1 MANPES
7 MQAMESLRHDLLISG
22 IATSPSEII
31 GCSGSEIAQVVATAG
46 SFPIPDVYIAFLE
59 VFGRKAGDLFRGTDL
74 FFPGCLDAKDSAIDV
89 ASGPDETLTL
99 ENRFFFGHHQ
109 GYKVY
114 FFELGSEA
122 VYGYQEGYP
131 HVQKLADSLV
141 DWLRHALGVQK
152 EIVGK
157 N

>member
-1 MANPES
+1 MVNPES
-7 MQAMESLRHDLLISG
+7 MHAMEALRRDLLISG
-22 IATSPSEII
+22 IAVSSDEIV
-31 GCSGSEIAQVVATAG
+31 GCSDNEISRIVAAAE
-46 SFPIPDVYIAFLE
+46 SFPIPGTYLAFLK

-74 FFPGCLDAKDSAIDV
+74 FFPGLLDAKDAAIDI
-89 ASGPDETLTL
+89 ASGPSEELTL

-141 DWLRHALGVQK
+141 DWLRHALATQE
-152 EIVGK
+152 EIAGM